1 MKINNDMLKM
11 VKKMQAQAAQVQ
23 EKLGEETVEG
33 ESAGG
38 MVKVTVTGHGDLVD
52 LKIDPELV
60 KQDDIGMLED
70 LVLVAV
76 NNGIQKSREL
86 AASSM
91 GSIDMGAISSA
102 LGSMGMRF

>member
-11 VKKMQAQAAQVQ
+11 VKKMQTQAMQIQ

-33 ESAGG
+33 ESGGG
-38 MVKVTVTGHGDLVD
+38 MVKVTFTGHGDLVE

-60 KQDDIGMLED
+60 KPEDVGMLED

-91 GSIDMGAISSA
+91 APLDMGGIAGA
-102 LGSMGMRF
+102 MGMRF

>member
-11 VKKMQAQAAQVQ
+11 VKKMQAQAMQIQ

-33 ESAGG
+33 ESGGG
-38 MVKVTVTGHGDLVD
+38 MVKAVVTGHGDLVEI
-52 LKIDPELV
+52 KIDPELV
-60 KQDDIGMLED
+60 KPDDIGMLED

-76 NNGIQKSREL
+76 NNAIQKSREL

-91 GSIDMGAISSA
+91 APMDMSSIANA
-102 LGSMGMRF
+102 MGMRF

>member
-11 VKKMQAQAAQVQ
+11 VKKMQAQAMQIQ
-23 EKLGEETVEG
+23 EKLGEELVEG
-33 ESAGG
+33 GSGGG
-38 MVKVTVTGHGDLVD
+38 MVKATFTGHGDLVE

-60 KQDDIGMLED
+60 KPEDVGMLED

-76 NNGIQKSREL
+76 NNGIQKSKEL

-91 GSIDMGAISSA
+91 APLDMGGIAGA
-102 LGSMGMRF
+102 LGMRF

>member
-11 VKKMQAQAAQVQ
+11 VKKMQAQAMQAQ

-33 ESAGG
+33 ESGGG
-38 MVKVTVTGHGDLVD
+38 MVKATFSGHGDLVEIR
-52 LKIDPELV
+52 IDPEIV
-60 KQDDIGMLED
+60 NPGDAGMLED

-91 GSIDMGAISSA
+91 PDMGSIAGA
-102 LGSMGMRF
+102 LGMKF

>member
-11 VKKMQAQAAQVQ
+11 VKKMQAQAMQIQ

-33 ESAGG
+33 ESGGG
-38 MVKVTVTGHGDLVD
+38 MVKATFTGHGDLLE
-52 LKIDPELV
+52 LKIDPELI
-60 KQDDIGMLED
+60 KPDDAGMLED
-70 LVLVAV
+70 LVLVAI

-91 GSIDMGAISSA
+91 APLDMGGIASA
-102 LGSMGMRF
+102 MGMRL

>member
-11 VKKMQAQAAQVQ
+11 VKKMQAQAMQIQ

-33 ESAGG
+33 ESGGG
-38 MVKVTVTGHGDLVD
+38 MVKVTFTGHGDLVG

-60 KQDDIGMLED
+60 KPDDVGMLED

-76 NNGIQKSREL
+76 NNGIQKSKEL
-86 AASSM
+86 ASSSM
-91 GSIDMGAISSA
+91 APLDMSSIAGA
-102 LGSMGMRF
+102 MGMRF

>member
-11 VKKMQAQAAQVQ
+11 VKKMQNQAMEIQ

-33 ESAGG
+33 ESGGG
-38 MVKVTVTGHGDLVD
+38 MVRAKFTGHGDMVE

-60 KQDDIGMLED
+60 KPEDVGMLED

-76 NNGIQKSREL
+76 NNGIQKSRDL

-91 GSIDMGAISSA
+91 GSLDMGGISGA
-102 LGSMGMRF
+102 LGALGMRF

>member
-11 VKKMQAQAAQVQ
+11 VKKMQAQAMEVQ

-33 ESAGG
+33 ESGGG
-38 MVKVTVTGHGDLVD
+38 MVKVTFTGHGDLVD
-52 LKIDPELV
+52 LKIDPEIV
-60 KQDDIGMLED
+60 KPEDVGMLED

-86 AASSM
+86 ASSSM
-91 GSIDMGAISSA
+91 GSIDMGAISGA

>member
-11 VKKMQAQAAQVQ
+11 VKKMQDQAMQIQ
-23 EKLGEETVEG
+23 EKLGEEMVEG
-33 ESAGG
+33 EAGGG
-38 MVKVTVTGHGDLVD
+38 MVKATLTGHGDLVE
-52 LKIDPELV
+52 LRIDPELV
-60 KQDDIGMLED
+60 KPDDVGMLED
-70 LVLVAV
+70 LILVAI

-91 GSIDMGAISSA
+91 GSIDMGAISGA

>member
-11 VKKMQAQAAQVQ
+11 VKKMQNQAMQIQ
-23 EKLGEETVEG
+23 EKLGEETVDG
-33 ESAGG
+33 ESGGG
-38 MVKVTVTGHGDLVD
+38 MVKVTVTGHGDLVEI
-52 LKIDPELV
+52 KIDPELV
-60 KQDDIGMLED
+60 KPDDIGMLED

-91 GSIDMGAISSA
+91 APLDMGSIASA
-102 LGSMGMRF
+102 MGMRF

>member
-11 VKKMQAQAAQVQ
+11 VKKMQDQAMQIQ

-33 ESAGG
+33 ESGGG
-38 MVKVTVTGHGDLVD
+38 MVKAVVSGHGDLME

-60 KQDDIGMLED
+60 KGDDVGMLED

-91 GSIDMGAISSA
+91 SPLDMSSIAGA
-102 LGSMGMRF
+102 MGMRF

>member
-11 VKKMQAQAAQVQ
+11 VKKMQAQAMEAQ
-23 EKLGEETVEG
+23 EKLGNEMVEG
-33 ESAGG
+33 ESGGG
-38 MVKVTVTGHGDLVD
+38 MVKATFTGHGDLVE

-60 KQDDIGMLED
+60 KGEDIGMLED

-76 NNGIQKSREL
+76 NNGIQKSRDL

-91 GSIDMGAISSA
+91 GSIDMGALSGA

>member
-11 VKKMQAQAAQVQ
+11 VKKMQDQAMQIQ
-23 EKLGEETVEG
+23 EKLGEEMVEG
-33 ESAGG
+33 ESGGG
-38 MVKVTVTGHGDLVD
+38 MVKVTFTGHGDLVE

-60 KQDDIGMLED
+60 KPEDIGMLED
-70 LVLVAV
+70 LILVAV

-91 GSIDMGAISSA
+91 GPMDMSSIANA
-102 LGSMGMRF
+102 MGMRF

>member
-11 VKKMQAQAAQVQ
+11 VKKMQAQAMQIQ

-33 ESAGG
+33 ESGGG
-38 MVKVTVTGHGDLVD
+38 MVKATVTGHGDLVE

-60 KQDDIGMLED
+60 KPEDIGMLED

-91 GSIDMGAISSA
+91 GPLDMSSIAGA
-102 LGSMGMRF
+102 MGMRF

>member
-38 MVKVTVTGHGDLVD
+38 CGG
-52 LKIDPELV
+52 
-60 KQDDIGMLED
+60 G
-70 LVLVAV
+70 AV
-76 NNGIQKSREL
+76 
-86 AASSM
+86 
-91 GSIDMGAISSA
+91 
-102 LGSMGMRF
+102 

>member
-11 VKKMQAQAAQVQ
+11 VKKMQTQAMQIQ
-23 EKLGEETVEG
+23 EKLGEETVEA
-33 ESAGG
+33 ESGGG
-38 MVKVTVTGHGDLVD
+38 MVKVTFTGHGDLAE

-60 KQDDIGMLED
+60 KTDDVGMLED

-91 GSIDMGAISSA
+91 APLDMGGIAGA
-102 LGSMGMRF
+102 LGMRF

>member
-11 VKKMQAQAAQVQ
+11 VKKMQAQAMQIQ

-33 ESAGG
+33 ESGGG
-38 MVKVTVTGHGDLVD
+38 MVKAKVTGHGDLVE
-52 LKIDPELV
+52 LKIDPEII
-60 KQDDIGMLED
+60 KPEDAGMLED
-70 LVLVAV
+70 LILVAV

-91 GSIDMGAISSA
+91 SPLDMGSIANA
-102 LGSMGMRF
+102 MGMRF

>member
-11 VKKMQAQAAQVQ
+11 VKKMQAQAMQIQ

-33 ESAGG
+33 ESGGG
-38 MVKVTVTGHGDLVD
+38 MVKVTFTGHGDMVELR
-52 LKIDPELV
+52 IDPELV
-60 KQDDIGMLED
+60 KPDDVGMLED
-70 LVLVAV
+70 LILVAV

-91 GSIDMGAISSA
+91 APLDMGSIAGA
-102 LGSMGMRF
+102 MGMRF

>member
-11 VKKMQAQAAQVQ
+11 VKKMQDQAMQIQ

-33 ESAGG
+33 ESGGG
-38 MVKVTVTGHGDLVD
+38 MVKVTFTGHGDLVE
-52 LKIDPELV
+52 LKIDPELI
-60 KQDDIGMLED
+60 KSEDAGMLED
-70 LVLVAV
+70 LILVAV

-91 GSIDMGAISSA
+91 APIDMGSIASS
-102 LGSMGMRF
+102 LGMRF